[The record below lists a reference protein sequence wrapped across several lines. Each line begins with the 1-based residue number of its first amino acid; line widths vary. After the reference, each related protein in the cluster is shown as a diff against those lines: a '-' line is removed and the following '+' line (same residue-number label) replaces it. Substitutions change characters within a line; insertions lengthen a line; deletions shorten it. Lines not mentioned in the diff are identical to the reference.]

1 MSKKII
7 KNFVSINTLK
17 MFNFQ
22 LKKKNKIRFLVNLK
36 IKQIIIS
43 IVKVIKICQ
52 NLIINNN
59 LYNILKK

>member
-1 MSKKII
+1 MSKKIT
-7 KNFVSINTLK
+7 KNFVLINTLK

-22 LKKKNKIRFLVNLK
+22 LKKKNKILFLVNLK

>member
-22 LKKKNKIRFLVNLK
+22 LKKKNKIQFLVNLK

>member
-7 KNFVSINTLK
+7 KNSVLINTLK

-22 LKKKNKIRFLVNLK
+22 LKKKNKILYLVNLK
-36 IKQIIIS
+36 IKQKIIS
-43 IVKVIKICQ
+43 IVKAIKIYQ

-59 LYNILKK
+59 QYNILKK

>member
-7 KNFVSINTLK
+7 KNFVLINTLK

>member
-7 KNFVSINTLK
+7 KNFVLINTLK

-22 LKKKNKIRFLVNLK
+22 LKKKNKIQFLVNLK

>member
-1 MSKKII
+1 MSKKIT
-7 KNFVSINTLK
+7 KNFVLINTLK